1 MLTRRDL
8 IAKAAVGAA
17 AAVAV
22 GAVRTGFAA
31 TRPLDDPT
39 TDPATPDRTAKE
51 DAPNAPAANPDAP
64 APQADAAP
72 PPWGLVAPFTAGAV
86 VAHGWR
92 LVDLGPVR
100 DGSTVV
106 TLQNSRGRAHR
117 VHLCRNDGSP
127 QGLVYTRRIDLV
139 VMNQG
144 YGDLPTEEHFGQ
156 AVAQLAHAVAANEAA
171 MADDVVAALLP
182 HAARVQR
189 FAAVVDASADGRLR

>member
-31 TRPLDDPT
+31 TRPLGDPT

-51 DAPNAPAANPDAP
+51 DAPNAPAAKPDAP
-64 APQADAAP
+64 APQTDAAP

-92 LVDLGPVR
+92 LVDLSPVR

-117 VHLCRNDGSP
+117 VHLCRNAGSP

-156 AVAQLAHAVAANEAA
+156 AVAKLAHAVAANEAA
-171 MADDVVAALLP
+171 MADEVFAALLP
-182 HAARVQR
+182 HAARVER

>member
-31 TRPLDDPT
+31 TRPLVDSDT
-39 TDPATPDRTAKE
+39 VLAMPD
-51 DAPNAPAANPDAP
+51 AANPDAP
-64 APQADAAP
+64 NAGAPQTDAAVNAAP
-72 PPWGLVAPFTAGAV
+72 PPWQLMAPFAAGSP

-92 LVDLGPVR
+92 LVDVSPVR
-100 DGSTVV
+100 DGSAVV
-106 TLQNSRGRAHR
+106 TLQNERGRSHR

-127 QGLVYTRRIDLV
+127 EGLVYTRRIDLV

-144 YGDLPTEEHFGQ
+144 YGELPTEEHFGQ
-156 AVAQLAHAVAANEAA
+156 AVAQLAHAIAANEATV
-171 MADDVVAALLP
+171 ADGVFAELLP
-182 HAARVQR
+182 HGERVQR
-189 FAAVVDASADGRLR
+189 FAAADGPAADGKLR